1 MSNSGLGDT
10 GSSSHPQHKL
20 VRSLN
25 LVDITMIGIAAMI
38 GGAIFVLTG
47 PAIGLAGTS
56 VLIAFVLNGIITLFT
71 AMGYA
76 ELGSAIPEAGG
87 GYRWI
92 REGMPRPNAFLSG
105 WMAWFGHI
113 VAGSLYS
120 VGFGSFFSSFLN
132 ITGVVDPITSSII
145 HLDKII
151 AVVSILFILLINI
164 RGASETGKTGTIVTF
179 VQLATIFTLII
190 FGLWS
195 MSNNSNWIN
204 NFKEFLPNGFTGLA
218 SAMGLI
224 FIAFEGYEI
233 IVQTGDE
240 VKNPKRNLPRAI
252 FISLGLVVSLYC
264 LVAFVS
270 IGAVNLPNGEPS
282 WKFIGDN
289 HDLGISKAAELFMPY
304 GGLIVLIGGIVSTLA
319 ALNATTFS
327 SSRVAF
333 AMGKHYNLPEQLSAI
348 HPKFKTPYIS
358 TIISCIIMAVVASL
372 LPLDQIA
379 IAASVV
385 FLLLFTQVNI
395 AVISIRRMYG
405 NKLHYGYKT
414 PFFPY
419 IPVAGIIL
427 NLILSIYLLVT
438 IPLSW
443 GISLLWILIGFIA
456 YRLYTF
462 KQESQH
468 FAHLVTSEGDLT
480 RKDYRILIPYTPE
493 NPDRLIRYALCVAK
507 TEDGEIN
514 ILRVIIVPPQ
524 TPLSAG
530 SAFAKA
536 AKKSFDPLN
545 DIIENENVLNHYF
558 VKISHDYN
566 EALLVT
572 IEEQKIDLLITDLR
586 TFVNNKK
593 LQTLI
598 THDMLLI
605 QAKGSEQHIVF
616 DNNQDEN
623 SSIYSTNNVVDS
635 DKKSATDSMHELKH
649 HKKNLLVIYDNQN
662 HSELLAKTVTWIE
675 RCGDYSVTVLSIND
689 KENND
694 TNSNNHD
701 YYDREITCL
710 GKDEQNIDN
719 WKYMDFENEHA
730 HSKYRRSKG
739 YDYQSVTIDMNNFDN
754 GKFATGFILSLINT
768 HRPDI
773 IIFGSQIG
781 KFNLITNSNNLNLYN
796 QINCTFIIAKDYDL
810 PGVGLVK
817 STFERLGIEDIVDKI
832 GAKINR

>member
-10 GSSSHPQHKL
+10 GSPAHPQQKL

-47 PAIGLAGTS
+47 PAIGLAGS
-56 VLIAFVLNGIITLFT
+56 AVLIAFILNGFITLFT

-120 VGFGSFFSSFLN
+120 VGFGSFFSSFLQLFR
-132 ITGVVDPITSSII
+132 IIDPNTASQI
-145 HLDKII
+145 HLDKVI
-151 AVVSILFILLINI
+151 AVISILFILIVNI

-179 VQLATIFTLII
+179 IQLGTIFALII
-190 FGLWS
+190 AGLWS
-195 MSNNSNWIN
+195 MSNNPNWTI
-204 NFKEFLPNGFTGLA
+204 NFKEFLPNGISGLA
-218 SAMGLI
+218 SAMGLM

-264 LVAFVS
+264 LIAFVS
-270 IGAVNLPNGEPS
+270 IGAIYLPNGESS
-282 WKFIGDN
+282 WKFIGEN
-289 HDLGISKAAELFMPY
+289 SDLGISKAAELFMPY

-333 AMGKHYNLPEQLSAI
+333 AMGRHYNLPQELSSI
-348 HPKFKTPYIS
+348 HHKFKTPFVAS
-358 TIISCIIMAVVASL
+358 IISCIIMAIVACI

-405 NKLHYGYKT
+405 NKLHYGFKT

-419 IPVAGIIL
+419 IPIFGIIL
-427 NLILSIYLLVT
+427 NLILGIYLLIT
-438 IPLSW
+438 TPLSW
-443 GISLLWILIGFIA
+443 GISMLWVLVGFIV

-462 KQESQH
+462 KQESLH

-493 NPDRLIRYALCVAK
+493 NPDRLIKYALCIAK
-507 TEDGEIN
+507 KEDGEMN

-530 SAFAKA
+530 TAFAQA

-545 DIIENENVLNHYF
+545 EIIEKENILNHYF

-566 EALLVT
+566 EAILVT

-586 TFVNNKK
+586 TFINNKK

-605 QAKGSEQHIVF
+605 QAKGSEEDLVL
-616 DNNQDEN
+616 NNDEN
-623 SSIYSTNNVVDS
+623 SEISSINSNVYEIINTT
-635 DKKSATDSMHELKH
+635 KSKDTFQLKNP
-649 HKKNLLVIYDNQN
+649 KKNLLVIYDNQF

-675 RCGDYSVTVLSIND
+675 SCGNYHIIVLSIND
-689 KENND
+689 KEDVND
-694 TNSNNHD
+694 TSNKDD
-701 YYDREITCL
+701 YYNKEITCL
-710 GKDEQNIDN
+710 AKNVQNAGGWNYID
-719 WKYMDFENEHA
+719 FQSEHL
-730 HSKYRRSKG
+730 HSLHRNSQG
-739 YDYQSVTIDMNNFDN
+739 YEYHNVVIDMENFAN
-754 GKFATGFILSLINT
+754 GKFAMGFILSLINT
-768 HRPDI
+768 YRPDI
-773 IIFGSQIG
+773 LIFSSKIG
-781 KFNLITNSNNLNLYN
+781 KFNFINNPNNLNLFN
-796 QINCTFIIAKDYDL
+796 QINCTFIIARDYDL
-810 PGVGLVK
+810 PGVSLLK
-817 STFERLGIEDIVDKI
+817 NTFEKLGISDIINKI
-832 GAKINR
+832 HGKIST